1 MIDLRSV
8 FEGAQAYVMLSRIK
22 ELEQLYILEELPE
35 NKIYPIQKALEEIIR
50 LQEVSINNNPNLW
63 DKALNPNVM
72 KVSYLNTRSL
82 VNKFENIKSD
92 KSLQQSD
99 ILVLAETWIPKNTD
113 TKDKF
118 KLENY
123 ETHLNSSGR
132 GKGLAIFQKQGYGQI
147 RDHNEENINIT
158 MIELGDLDII
168 AVYRS
173 TDGNVGNLIHKLE
186 DIINIS
192 KSTMVIGDMN
202 LCNKKMPTNE
212 LRKFLEEEKIQAGH
226 T

>member
-1 MIDLRSV
+1 MHNS
-8 FEGAQAYVMLSRIK
+8 
-22 ELEQLYILEELPE
+22 
-35 NKIYPIQKALEEIIR
+35 
-50 LQEVSINNNPNLW
+50 
-63 DKALNPNVM
+63 LNPNVM

-113 TKDKF
+113 TRDKF

-132 GKGLAIFQKQGYGQI
+132 GKGLAIFQKHGSKQI
-147 RDHNEENINIT
+147 SDHNEENMNIT
-158 MIELGDLDII
+158 MIELEDLDIVT
-168 AVYRS
+168 VYRS
-173 TDGNVGNLIHKLE
+173 TDGDLGRLVNKLE

-192 KSTMVIGDMN
+192 KSTLVIGDMN
-202 LCNKKMPTNE
+202 VCNKKMPTNE
-212 LRKFLEEEKIQAGH
+212 LRKFLEDKDFKQVINKATHIEGGH
-226 T
+226 LNHVYIKNMGNYVETPDIVIIPKYYSDHDAICISWKKVDSKED